1 MRKAACL
8 RGVRTQSTLAERTD
22 RGRTQTSLRSLRKLD
37 CATAKHVYVAAP
49 EPAPFAHP
57 AESLHVTT
65 PLGRHFRGLPAL
77 HNPAANLAISL
88 QA

>member
-22 RGRTQTSLRSLRKLD
+22 RGR
-37 CATAKHVYVAAP
+37 TAKHVYVAAP